1 MKKIFN
7 FICIFILVSCSLKS
21 KNTCEKCTEIDF
33 SELTRKIENND
44 TFINIL
50 KDDNCNICQKYNY
63 ILDNYIRKYNQRIY
77 FINAAL
83 LYYLSDE
90 NINNLICLIKEK
102 TGINDNAIL
111 PSTLFYLDGILVNV
125 EIGILS
131 EKELADNIDL
141 LFSLR

>member
-1 MKKIFN
+1 MKKIIY
-7 FICIFILVSCSLKS
+7 FICIFILISCSIKS
-21 KNTCEKCTEIDF
+21 KNNCQNCTEINF
-33 SELTRKIENND
+33 IELTKKIENND
-44 TFINIL
+44 TFIIIL
-50 KDDNCNICQKYNY
+50 KDDKCNICQKYNY
-63 ILDNYIRKYNQRIY
+63 VLDNYINKYNQIIY
-77 FINAAL
+77 FINSAL
-83 LYYLSDE
+83 LNLNDE

-141 LFSLR
+141 LFSLK

>member
-21 KNTCEKCTEIDF
+21 KNSCEKCIEIDF
-33 SELTRKIENND
+33 IELTRKIENND
-44 TFINIL
+44 TFIIIL

-83 LYYLSDE
+83 LNLNDE

-102 TGINDNAIL
+102 T
-111 PSTLFYLDGILVNV
+111 
-125 EIGILS
+125 
-131 EKELADNIDL
+131 K
-141 LFSLR
+141 